1 LREQWN
7 SKLGFLLAA
16 IGSAVGLGNIWRFP
30 YIAAENGGGA
40 FLVPYFFAI
49 ITAGIPIL
57 ILEYTIGKTYR
68 AGAPTALARIN
79 KRFEWLGW
87 AQVMVA
93 FLITVYYFAIIVW
106 VVSYIGFSFTEAW
119 GKDPTTFFISY
130 LGLTESGTQLGGIQ
144 MNLVIPFLI
153 VWILAAIILYSGIKK
168 GIELACK
175 ICLPILL
182 VMVIVLVIRGV
193 TLPGAADGLEYMF
206 KPNWGALTDSSVW
219 VAAYGQIFFS
229 LSIAFAIMISYSSYL
244 PKKTDVVNSAF
255 ITATANHGFEV
266 FAGIG
271 VFSIIGYMAMQQG
284 VAVEEVAGAG
294 VGLAFMTF
302 PTAISTL
309 PALNAFFGVC
319 FFGALF
325 TAGLTSLISIIQ
337 AVVTGIMDK
346 FDLSH
351 KKAVTMVM
359 VPAFIVSI
367 LFITG
372 AGLTILDIVDAFV
385 NNIGVA
391 GCGLLEVLLI
401 GWFFSPEKLRQAANE
416 YSNFSVGKWWT
427 YCLKIVTVIVLGIML
442 VLNIKTYITEGYGGY
457 AQLDI
462 TLYGWGAVLIIV
474 LGSIIFTSMKG
485 KDGYRDLS
493 SIAEKEVN

>member
-1 LREQWN
+1 
-7 SKLGFLLAA
+7 
-16 IGSAVGLGNIWRFP
+16 
-30 YIAAENGGGA
+30 
-40 FLVPYFFAI
+40 
-49 ITAGIPIL
+49 
-57 ILEYTIGKTYR
+57 
-68 AGAPTALARIN
+68 
-79 KRFEWLGW
+79 
-87 AQVMVA
+87 
-93 FLITVYYFAIIVW
+93 
-106 VVSYIGFSFTEAW
+106 
-119 GKDPTTFFISY
+119 
-130 LGLTESGTQLGGIQ
+130 
-144 MNLVIPFLI
+144 
-153 VWILAAIILYSGIKK
+153 
-168 GIELACK
+168 
-175 ICLPILL
+175 
-182 VMVIVLVIRGV
+182 
-193 TLPGAADGLEYMF
+193 
-206 KPNWGALTDSSVW
+206 
-219 VAAYGQIFFS
+219 
-229 LSIAFAIMISYSSYL
+229 
-244 PKKTDVVNSAF
+244 
-255 ITATANHGFEV
+255 
-266 FAGIG
+266 
-271 VFSIIGYMAMQQG
+271 MQQG

-325 TAGLTSLISIIQ
+325 TAGITSLISIIQ

-351 KKAVTMVM
+351 RKAVTMVL

-416 YSNFSVGKWWT
+416 YSNFSIGKWWT
-427 YCLKIVTVIVLGIML
+427 YCLKIVTVIVLGIMII
-442 VLNIKTYITEGYGGY
+442 LNIKTYITEGYGGY
-457 AQLDI
+457 AQLDV

-493 SIAEKEVN
+493 RIAEKEVN